1 MDKGMMVLIIPTGL
15 IVNPWLAAG
24 FDFVW
29 CRFQDLQSARFI
41 HARNR
46 FYFIDP
52 YGPEIVSTD
61 LLTRLLVSCDSDDLT
76 FDADKDRIEVYNS
89 CFDLIGVLY

>member
-1 MDKGMMVLIIPTGL
+1 VGKRLFIFI
-15 IVNPWLAAG
+15 NPDG
-24 FDFVW
+24 KITDSFENPNSVFV
-29 CRFQDLQSARFI
+29 CFEALQSARFI

-52 YGPEIVSTD
+52 YGPSIISEE

-76 FDADKDRIEVYNS
+76 FDADKDSIEVYNS
-89 CFDLIGVLY
+89 YFDLVGVLY